1 MVIDAPGLESDTM
14 LIWRGQHG
22 ECRGESRVACL
33 LDRMLYGGLELTLLL
48 MSSVDECDATVT
60 EGGSA

>member
-1 MVIDAPGLESDTM
+1 
-14 LIWRGQHG
+14 
-22 ECRGESRVACL
+22 L
-33 LDRMLYGGLELTLLL
+33 LDRMLYGGSELTLLL